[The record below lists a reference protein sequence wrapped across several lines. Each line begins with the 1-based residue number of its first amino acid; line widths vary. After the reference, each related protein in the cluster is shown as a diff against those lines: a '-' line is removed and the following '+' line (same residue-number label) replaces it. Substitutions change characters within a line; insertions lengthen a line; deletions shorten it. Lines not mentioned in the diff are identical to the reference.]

1 MLLAAYSL
9 VYYYLVRVWIIIR
22 SSRTR
27 LNGDVVGVMEASGE
41 SPSTLEFDFS
51 ISK

>member
-9 VYYYLVRVWIIIR
+9 VYYYLRVWVIIR